1 MRDLPI
7 KLIPDVRLSKLTLSP
22 DFEYYSENLQRVIVY
37 IMTHKLFATDGVSYS
52 GWDIARRYTTGSF
65 NSMLSELDKVAEDM
79 LRSEV
84 DEGMSYINSIDITG
98 QLSGNTANIRVTVE
112 LLDGSKEEG
121 QFTLNE

>member
-7 KLIPDVRLSKLTLSP
+7 KLIPNTRLSKLTLSP
-22 DFEYYSENLQRVIVY
+22 DFEYYSAELQRVIVF
-37 IMTHKLFATDGVSYS
+37 ILTHKLFAADGSSYS

-65 NSMLSELDKVAEDM
+65 NTMLSELDKVAEEM
-79 LRSEV
+79 LRAEV
-84 DEGMSYINSIDITG
+84 GEGLSYINSIDVTG
-98 QLSGNTANIRVTVE
+98 QLNGNTANIQVVVG